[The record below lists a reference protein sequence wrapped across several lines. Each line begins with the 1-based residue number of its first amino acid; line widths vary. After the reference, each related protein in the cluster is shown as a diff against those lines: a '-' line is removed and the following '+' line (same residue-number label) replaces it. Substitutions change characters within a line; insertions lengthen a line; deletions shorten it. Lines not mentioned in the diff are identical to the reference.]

1 MNTTLNQL
9 ALLSFTRKAKK
20 LKTVI
25 FKQVINEFDLYEQI
39 QDGSIILLWSE
50 ENGFSQTQAS
60 ALRYVSL
67 EMFDKYKNDIVT
79 HFGIY
84 HPSKPFITVRRCCDD
99 NLLLGLKEFINDLS
113 YTETMQEESD
123 RVSSMT
129 ATGNGSWA

>member
-25 FKQVINEFDLYEQI
+25 FKQVMNEFDLDEQI
-39 QDGSIILLWSE
+39 QDGSIIFLWSE
-50 ENGFSQTQAS
+50 ENGFSQAQAS

-79 HFGIY
+79 HFGVY
-84 HPSKPFITVRRCCDD
+84 HPLKPFITVQRCCDD
-99 NLLLGLKEFINDLS
+99 SLSLGLKEFIINDL
-113 YTETMQEESD
+113 YTEAMQKESAKAFYLT
-123 RVSSMT
+123 ST
-129 ATGNGSWA
+129 AIGS